1 MNITRYAIEKN
12 RVTSVLLI
20 LILFGGI
27 MAYNQLPQ
35 AEDPGF
41 IIRTAL
47 VTTYFPGA
55 SPERIEQLVTDKLEK
70 VIQEIP
76 ELDFVSSI
84 SKTGVSFVFTNIKE
98 SYKNMRPIWDDLRR
112 KVEKIQNDLPEEI
125 IGPIVN
131 DEFGEVFGIIFTLTG
146 EGYSYAELKEVADEV
161 RDEMLQLPDVAKVDI
176 TGAQDERIFIEYNDA
191 KLAELGL
198 SPIQLKSILETQN
211 IINPGGD
218 IRIND
223 SRIVLE
229 PIGNFES
236 VEQIKKTLISHPLSQ
251 GIVPLEDIAF
261 VSRGY
266 VDPPKTKVRANNID
280 ALALSISMREGGN
293 IVNLGKQVEDLMVR
307 LKQSYPIGIEFDVA
321 AFQPVHVQKKIDD
334 FVGSLLQA
342 IILVL
347 LVMLVS
353 LGIRTGLIVAILIP
367 MTMLL
372 TLLLMNLFG
381 MQLDQMTLA
390 SLIIALGMLVDNAIV
405 MSENIMVQMSE
416 GVPAVQAAIDSAT
429 ELRIPLLTSSLTTTA
444 AFLPFFLAKSAM
456 GEYVGVI
463 FVVVSIALLSSW
475 ILSITMTPLICSKFL
490 KVKQNKQRE
499 TYSSKFYNKYRGG
512 LLFILKNRFLT
523 IVAIIV
529 IFILTMMAS
538 GLVPNIFL
546 PPNDKAIL
554 TAEIELPIGTAI
566 ERTESVLKAI
576 EQYLEEEMTVRNP
589 AEDKTE
595 GVINW
600 STYIG
605 QGAPKFLLSYNPEQ
619 RAPEYGMML
628 VNCTS
633 RAYVDTAVNLLNKFC
648 NENFPEAIA
657 KINPLPLGPPIT
669 DPVEIRI
676 SGKNPDK
683 VSVYAEEVKK
693 ELNTFNMV
701 YNIKDNWGART
712 QKILIKI
719 DEARAKRSGLTNQD
733 IAVSLQT
740 LLSGFQTTEYREDD
754 KVIPVV
760 MRTVASD
767 RENID
772 MIESLNIYS
781 LQSGRAVP
789 LKQVADAELVWQPAK
804 ILRRNRLKTVTVSA
818 ALLPGFTTVEVI
830 NKIDEW
836 LEKKTTDWPVGYKY
850 EYGGE
855 IETSE
860 KSSKSIGD
868 QMPVAMFIIII
879 LLVIQFNSIR
889 KPIIILLAIPLGII
903 GVFLGLI
910 VFNSYFGFM
919 TLLGVVSLAGIVINN
934 AIVLL
939 ERIKLEMDE
948 NAFSPQRAIVEAAQ
962 RRMRPILL
970 TTATTICGLIPLYLG
985 GGPMWE
991 PMAVAIMCGLAF
1003 ATLLTLGVVPVLYS
1017 LFFKVNYKGYDFEMD
1032 SKRSD

>member
-12 RVTSVLLI
+12 RVTTVLLI
-20 LILFGGI
+20 LILLGGF

-41 IIRTAL
+41 VIRTAL

-55 SPERIEQLVTDKLEK
+55 SPERIEQLVSDKLEK

-76 ELDFVSSI
+76 ELDFVTSI
-84 SKTGVSFVFTNIKE
+84 SKTGVSLVFVNIKE
-98 SYKNMRPIWDDLRR
+98 SYKEMRPIWDNLRR
-112 KVEKIQNDLPEEI
+112 KVEKARDELPDEV
-125 IGPIVN
+125 IGPTVN
-131 DEFGEVFGIIFTLTG
+131 DEFGDVFGIIFTLTG
-146 EGYSYAELKEVADEV
+146 EGYTYAELKVVADEV
-161 RDEMLQLPDVAKVDI
+161 RDEMLLLPDVAKVEI
-176 TGAQDERIFIEYNDA
+176 AGAQDERIFIEYNDV

-218 IRIND
+218 VRIDN

-236 VEQIKKTLISHPLSQ
+236 VDQIKRTLISHPGTQ
-251 GIVPLEDIAF
+251 EIVPLEDIAS
-261 VSRGY
+261 VYRGY

-280 ALALSISMREGGN
+280 ALALSISMRKGGN
-293 IVNLGKQVEDLMVR
+293 IVNLGKQVDELMVY

-321 AFQPVHVQKKIDD
+321 AFQPAHVQRKIDD
-334 FVGSLLQA
+334 FVGSLMQA
-342 IILVL
+342 MILVL

-353 LGIRTGLIVAILIP
+353 LGIRTGLVVATLIP

-372 TLLLMNLFG
+372 TLLLMNLFD

-405 MSENIMVQMSE
+405 MSENIMVQMSQ

-429 ELRIPLLTSSLTTTA
+429 ELRVPLLTSSLTTAA
-444 AFLPFFLAKSAM
+444 AFLPFYLAKSST
-456 GEYVGVI
+456 GEYVGII
-463 FVVVSIALLSSW
+463 FVVVTIALLSSW
-475 ILSITMTPLICSKFL
+475 VLSLTMTPLICAKFL
-490 KVKQNKQRE
+490 KVKQKNKEE
-499 TYSSKFYNKYRGG
+499 TYGSRFYRNYRSN
-512 LLFILKNRFLT
+512 LLFILKHRLLA
-523 IVAIIV
+523 IIAIIV
-529 IFILTMMAS
+529 IFILTMMAA
-538 GLVPNIFL
+538 GLVPNIFF
-546 PPNDKAIL
+546 PPNDKAIF
-554 TAEIELPIGTAI
+554 TAEFELPVGTAI
-566 ERTESVLKAI
+566 ERTENVVKFV
-576 EQYLEEEMTVRNP
+576 ENYMQHEMTVNT
-589 AEDKTE
+589 ADDNSAE

-619 RAPEYGMML
+619 RAPEYGMLL

-633 RAYVDTAVNLLNKFC
+633 RDYVDTAITILNKFC
-648 NENFPEAIA
+648 VANFPEVIA

-676 SGKNPDK
+676 SGKDPD
-683 VSVYAEEVKK
+683 VVFDYVDEVKM
-693 ELNTFNMV
+693 ELDTYNMV
-701 YNIKDNWGART
+701 YNIKDNWGTRT
-712 QKILIKI
+712 QKILVKI

-740 LLSGFQTTEYREDD
+740 LLSGFQTTEYREGD

-760 MRTVASD
+760 MRTVAAD

-781 LQSGRAVP
+781 LKTGKAVP
-789 LKQVADAELVWQPAK
+789 LKQVADIELVWQPAK
-804 ILRRNRLKTVTVSA
+804 IMRRNRLKTITVSA

-830 NKIDEW
+830 NKIDKW
-836 LEKKTTDWPVGYKY
+836 LEKVSTDWPVGYKY

-868 QMPVAMFIIII
+868 QMPIAFFIIVL
-879 LLVIQFNSIR
+879 LLVFQFNSIR
-889 KPIIILLAIPLGII
+889 KPVIILLVIPLGVI

-919 TLLGVVSLAGIVINN
+919 TLLGLVSLAGIVINN

-939 ERIKLEMDE
+939 ERIKIEIDE
-948 NAFSPQRAIVEAAQ
+948 NNLPPQKAIIEAAQ
-962 RRMRPILL
+962 RRFRPILL
-970 TTATTICGLIPLYLG
+970 TTATTIGGLIPLYLG

-991 PMAVAIMCGLAF
+991 PMAIAIMCGLLF
-1003 ATLLTLGVVPVLYS
+1003 ATILTLGLVPVLYS
-1017 LFFKVNYKGYDFEMD
+1017 LFYNVRYNDFKLEA
-1032 SKRSD
+1032 

>member
-1 MNITRYAIEKN
+1 
-12 RVTSVLLI
+12 
-20 LILFGGI
+20 
-27 MAYNQLPQ
+27 
-35 AEDPGF
+35 
-41 IIRTAL
+41 
-47 VTTYFPGA
+47 
-55 SPERIEQLVTDKLEK
+55 
-70 VIQEIP
+70 
-76 ELDFVSSI
+76 
-84 SKTGVSFVFTNIKE
+84 
-98 SYKNMRPIWDDLRR
+98 
-112 KVEKIQNDLPEEI
+112 
-125 IGPIVN
+125 
-131 DEFGEVFGIIFTLTG
+131 
-146 EGYSYAELKEVADEV
+146 
-161 RDEMLQLPDVAKVDI
+161 
-176 TGAQDERIFIEYNDA
+176 
-191 KLAELGL
+191 
-198 SPIQLKSILETQN
+198 
-211 IINPGGD
+211 
-218 IRIND
+218 
-223 SRIVLE
+223 
-229 PIGNFES
+229 
-236 VEQIKKTLISHPLSQ
+236 
-251 GIVPLEDIAF
+251 
-261 VSRGY
+261 
-266 VDPPKTKVRANNID
+266 
-280 ALALSISMREGGN
+280 
-293 IVNLGKQVEDLMVR
+293 
-307 LKQSYPIGIEFDVA
+307 
-321 AFQPVHVQKKIDD
+321 
-334 FVGSLLQA
+334 
-342 IILVL
+342 
-347 LVMLVS
+347 MLVS

-390 SLIIALGMLVDNAIV
+390 SLIIALGMLVDNAVV

-818 ALLPGFTTVEVI
+818 ALLPGFTTGEVI

>member
-131 DEFGEVFGIIFTLTG
+131 DEFGDVFGIIFTLTG

-523 IVAIIV
+523 IVAIII

-576 EQYLEEEMTVRNP
+576 EQYLEQEMTVRNP

-619 RAPEYGMML
+619 RAPAYGMML